1 MHRSTPPPHN
11 ASFSEDS
18 SSYSI
23 VNWLSAHK
31 NILLWVFFAL
41 IIFLIIFSRFLNWK
55 TLNAE
60 QDFFQAQAI
69 FTQFQQATDLSNKD
83 STSKNDFGQLEA
95 LMQRHPELKPKY
107 EGAIAQ
113 TLLIEQQPDRAEK
126 MIEDIFNRAKF
137 DYLRSYQDY
146 TRASLL
152 ITKGLYIEALQY
164 AQQLRAH
171 LDQIH
176 PQNNP
181 ILYAFNL
188 IRLALL
194 HQKLKSPQ
202 EELKVWEEFQIRT
215 KISDTALVVSQMLN
229 TNQALLNQYIEER
242 KTALTP

>member
-1 MHRSTPPPHN
+1 MIYKKFLTSAYYCVQNEFKNQIKTLYLKVYIMHRSTPPPHN

-113 TLLIEQQPDRAEK
+113 TLLIE
-126 MIEDIFNRAKF
+126 
-137 DYLRSYQDY
+137 
-146 TRASLL
+146 T
-152 ITKGLYIEALQY
+152 
-164 AQQLRAH
+164 
-171 LDQIH
+171 
-176 PQNNP
+176 
-181 ILYAFNL
+181 
-188 IRLALL
+188 
-194 HQKLKSPQ
+194 
-202 EELKVWEEFQIRT
+202 
-215 KISDTALVVSQMLN
+215 TA
-229 TNQALLNQYIEER
+229 
-242 KTALTP
+242 

>member
-1 MHRSTPPPHN
+1 
-11 ASFSEDS
+11 
-18 SSYSI
+18 
-23 VNWLSAHK
+23 
-31 NILLWVFFAL
+31 
-41 IIFLIIFSRFLNWK
+41 
-55 TLNAE
+55 
-60 QDFFQAQAI
+60 
-69 FTQFQQATDLSNKD
+69 
-83 STSKNDFGQLEA
+83 
-95 LMQRHPELKPKY
+95 
-107 EGAIAQ
+107 
-113 TLLIEQQPDRAEK
+113 

-146 TRASLL
+146 TRASFL